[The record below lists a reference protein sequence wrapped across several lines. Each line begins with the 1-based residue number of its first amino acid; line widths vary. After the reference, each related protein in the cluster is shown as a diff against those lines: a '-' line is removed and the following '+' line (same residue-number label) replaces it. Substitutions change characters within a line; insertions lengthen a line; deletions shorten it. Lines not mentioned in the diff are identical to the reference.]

1 MLIIL
6 EQNMVE
12 TRIQPWNPSVGL
24 NLMENLLCVEMTNTS
39 NSFCLSNMH
48 LL

>member
-12 TRIQPWNPSVGL
+12 TRWFQPWNPSVGL
-24 NLMENLLCVEMTNTS
+24 NLMENLLCLEMTNTS
-39 NSFCLSNMH
+39 NSFFYI
-48 LL
+48 